1 VRGARI
7 RREKVRQNKKSE
19 LYRQKTVIVGGGISA
34 AAAPLPV
41 RRRPAAA
48 RLVPTPT
55 GCSRE
60 WSEAREVGSY
70 MFSSLT
76 PSVRTASASRC
87 LASRSV
93 HGEDLGAGVRRLRE
107 VVELVSLAHCHDA
120 LELSASRRAPLLIP
134 RNGSSSP
141 LCHACEAL
149 PPPACLL
156 SGPQLLLNRSDSRS
170 SLAAAA

>member
-1 VRGARI
+1 
-7 RREKVRQNKKSE
+7 
-19 LYRQKTVIVGGGISA
+19 
-34 AAAPLPV
+34 
-41 RRRPAAA
+41 
-48 RLVPTPT
+48 
-55 GCSRE
+55 
-60 WSEAREVGSY
+60 

-120 LELSASRRAPLLIP
+120 LELRVTPGTVLLIP

-141 LCHACEAL
+141 LCHACEVL

-156 SGPQLLLNRSDSRS
+156 SSPVVAEPLGAPLK
-170 SLAAAA
+170 LAAAAIGVLLAASPIGIVVIGIRVEGKPSWVIWSPGLLAAIEQIVRHSQASSERDTLTLLR